1 MDIDLL
7 SKMVKDR
14 LLDSSEV
21 ILPGV
26 GMFESEIVPS
36 TFADKGYTVNPP
48 YRRLY
53 FRQLEEADDR
63 IISDLYAAS
72 NNIDKELSY
81 SILKDF
87 LSEMKAIL
95 HTKKTLE
102 FPGLG
107 RLRATRENNIFFVP
121 DEDLDLY
128 PQGFGL
134 EPLSLKSLTKPIQA
148 SILTEP
154 FVDSTE
160 TESSQASSEIVE
172 VPTSESS
179 VPVES
184 ESVGGHDIEKVPIDD
199 SDVQNIASC
208 DVKNMVSR
216 DVQNIASCDVK
227 NMVSRDVQNVVSPDE
242 QNVEDV
248 SDNSASVATEDRA
261 KSQRELAEDST
272 DRDVIVLCQESIE
285 EDATASAR
293 EEESV
298 SEPSEEKKPGDGLD
312 IMSKEN
318 GQTISRQRRFRR
330 AVILTVCIV
339 VTLSVI
345 SLAAFLLLA
354 HFAPDFIDSI
364 LYTPEQLEILKY
376 KL

>member
-184 ESVGGHDIEKVPIDD
+184 ESVGGHDIEKVPIDG
-199 SDVQNIASC
+199 S
-208 DVKNMVSR
+208 